1 MMIRMMIR
9 LGASLLGLT
18 AAFAFAAAP
27 AAADEAK
34 KALPPCSA
42 ADSPVMTIG
51 EISALGDAA
60 IGRCVTVEG
69 WALGFFLQAD
79 NEARYRQQRTY
90 NDYTSTGAVLGLYGR
105 DRGLEPAIIRATGRI
120 DSCKAVYDRIIAAG
134 EIPFLGGFCHYYHG
148 LVIGAASVTEI
159 GKPDIVR
166 IPAGTAKAGLGNLS
180 PMAGGEARETLRAT
194 FAPLLDALVKRDKA
208 ALRRLLRIEGGVPL
222 SDDRLEK
229 RIAALTAADS
239 PVSALPADGS
249 AAVEVFGWREPEWA
263 DEKTRA
269 GNAAAMANTVS
280 GIVCAAPKR
289 AADQRLW
296 PIDDADTGFAPGR
309 PYICARIFIGALVK
323 GGERI
328 TQYMLYPEERAVREP
343 A

>member
-1 MMIRMMIR
+1 MMIR
-9 LGASLLGLT
+9 LAASFLGLA
-18 AAFAFAAAP
+18 AAFAFASAPVAAG
-27 AAADEAK
+27 EEK
-34 KALPPCSA
+34 KALPACSA
-42 ADSPVMTIG
+42 ADSPAMTIG

-105 DRGLEPAIIRATGRI
+105 NRALEPAIIRATGRI
-120 DSCKAVYDRIIAAG
+120 DSCKAVYDRIVAAG
-134 EIPFLGGFCHYYHG
+134 EFPFLGGFCHYHHG
-148 LVIGAASVTEI
+148 LVISAASVTEI

-166 IPAGTAKAGLGNLS
+166 IPAAAAQKGLGNLS
-180 PMAGGEARETLRAT
+180 PMAGGAARETLRAT
-194 FAPLLDALVKRDKA
+194 FAPLLDALVKRDEA
-208 ALRRLLRIEGGVPL
+208 ALRRLLRLEGGVAL
-222 SDDRLEK
+222 SDERLEK
-229 RIAALTAADS
+229 RIATLTAADS
-239 PVSALPADGS
+239 PVSTLPTDGS
-249 AAVEVFGWREPEWA
+249 AAIEVFGWREPEWA

-269 GNAAAMANTVS
+269 GNAAAMANTTS

-289 AADQRLW
+289 TADRRLW

-309 PYICARIFIGALVK
+309 PYVCARIFIGALSQ